1 MNNATTLGSR
11 RETDDDEFIYIVTS
25 SAPSVGCCNM
35 IGTATTRN
43 SLVEVL
49 GMHLPSSAGILA
61 LHRERG
67 QISYETG
74 WRIIYMVWEDLR
86 PSDIMPRDAF
96 ENAIVINSAIGRS
109 TNAPIHLNAIA
120 QHLGVHLENND
131 CQAIGYNVP
140 LLVNLQ
146 LVGEF
151 L

>member
-1 MNNATTLGSR
+1 MISAPVLGSR
-11 RETDDDEFIYIVTS
+11 RDTDDDEFIDIVTS
-25 SAPSVGCCNM
+25 SAPSVGYCNIM
-35 IGTATTRN
+35 GAATTMN
-43 SLVEVL
+43 PLVEVL
-49 GMHLPSSAGILA
+49 GMHLPSSAAILA
-61 LHRERG
+61 PHRERG

-74 WRIIYMVWEDLR
+74 QRVVYMVWEDLR
-86 PSDIMPRDAF
+86 PIDIKPPDVF
-96 ENAIVINSAIGRS
+96 ENAILINSPIGGS
-109 TNAPIHLNAIA
+109 TNTPIHLNAIA